1 MLGPLDG
8 PDMHVAMI
16 SAEYPPRWGGM
27 GSTVHHLSRH
37 LAESGNRVTI
47 ITRNGTPGDNEKI
60 ENIDVI
66 RVPWARIPMYFT
78 RSYAYHA
85 LKELEKVHKADPFDV
100 IHLHLPMISLNR
112 EQIKRCRSI
121 APVVAS
127 LHGSWLGE
135 RDGLIAARRM
145 GEPAVFRNPNDL
157 AILLTAKHYSKF
169 EKFAASMAD
178 IAVSNSDATRQDF
191 EQRYGLAGAWNCE
204 TVHWGVDDKLFTPF
218 DESIPGHAESR
229 GSLRSR
235 YGVSEDSPLILAV
248 GRLAARKGYTTLL
261 RAFSL
266 IRESETHAKLLIVG
280 RGGMKSKIM
289 SQASRMGLSDA
300 LAIESSLPFEELSEV
315 YRASDLTVF
324 PSYYEGQGLIPLE
337 SMSSGVPIVATDEG
351 PIPEMVDEHV
361 GALFEMGDHAS
372 LAEAVIAELSHRN
385 RLAKKGENGRKRV
398 LEKFTFKQSCQRFES
413 IYNSAMKSRITDQS

>member
-1 MLGPLDG
+1 VLGPLDG

-37 LAESGNRVTI
+37 LVESGNRVTI
-47 ITRNGTPGDNEKI
+47 ITRNGAQGDNEKI

-127 LHGSWLGE
+127 LHGSWMGE
-135 RDGLIAARRM
+135 RDGLVTARRM

-169 EKFAASMAD
+169 EKVAASMAD

-204 TVHWGVDDKLFTPF
+204 TVHWGVDDELFTPF
-218 DESIPGHAESR
+218 DETIPEHVASRESR
-229 GSLRSR
+229 RSR
-235 YGVSEDSPLILAV
+235 YGVSEGSPLILAV

-261 RAFSL
+261 RAFPL
-266 IRESETHAKLLIVG
+266 IRESDPRARLLIVG
-280 RGGMKSKIM
+280 RGGMKSKLM
-289 SQASRMGLSDA
+289 SQASKMGFSDA
-300 LAIESSLPFEELSEV
+300 IAIESSLPFDELSEV

-337 SMSSGVPIVATDEG
+337 SMSSGVPIVATNEG
-351 PIPEMVDEHV
+351 PIPEMVDENV
-361 GALFEMGDHAS
+361 GALFEMGDHLS
-372 LAEAVIAELSHRN
+372 LAEVVIGELSNKEGMAR
-385 RLAKKGENGRKRV
+385 KGDEGRKKV
-398 LEKFTFKQSCQRFES
+398 LDKFTFKQSCQRFES
-413 IYNSAMKSRITDQS
+413 IYRDAMGARLIDQS

>member
-37 LAESGNRVTI
+37 LVESGNRVTI
-47 ITRNGTPGDNEKI
+47 ITRNGAKGDDEKI

-85 LKELEKVHKADPFDV
+85 LKELEKVHKVDPFDV
-100 IHLHLPMISLNR
+100 IHLHLPMISLNKK
-112 EQIKRCRSI
+112 QITLCRSI

-127 LHGSWLGE
+127 LHGSWMGE
-135 RDGLIAARRM
+135 RDGLVTARRM
-145 GEPAVFRNPNDL
+145 GEPAVFQNPNDL

-169 EKFAASMAD
+169 EKIAASMAD

-191 EQRYGLAGAWNCE
+191 EQRYGLADAWNCV
-204 TVHWGVDDKLFTPF
+204 TIHWGVDDKLFTPY
-218 DESIPGHAESR
+218 DESIPEHVASR
-229 GSLRSR
+229 KTLRSR
-235 YGVSEDSPLILAV
+235 YGVSEGSPLILAV

-261 RAFSL
+261 RAFPL
-266 IRESETHAKLLIVG
+266 IRESEPGARLLIVG
-280 RGGMKSKIM
+280 RGGMKSKLI
-289 SQASRMGLSDA
+289 SKASRMGFANA
-300 LAIESSLPFEELSEV
+300 LAIESSLPFDELSEV

-337 SMSSGVPIVATDEG
+337 SMSSGVPIVATNEG
-351 PIPEMVDEHV
+351 PIPEMVDDKV
-361 GALFEMGDHAS
+361 GALFEIGDHLS
-372 LAEAVIAELSHRN
+372 LAEVVVGELSNKESLVR
-385 RLAKKGENGRKRV
+385 KGDNGRKKT
-398 LEKFTFKQSCQRFES
+398 LDKFTFRQSCERFES
-413 IYNSAMKSRITDQS
+413 VYRAAISAKLIDRS